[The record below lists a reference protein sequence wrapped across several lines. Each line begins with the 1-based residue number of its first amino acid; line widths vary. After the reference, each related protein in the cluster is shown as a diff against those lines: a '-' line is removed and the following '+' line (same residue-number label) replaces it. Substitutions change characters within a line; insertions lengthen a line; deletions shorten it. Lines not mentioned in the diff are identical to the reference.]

1 MQKKE
6 TLIVQQIPRL
16 RRYARALTGDAAR
29 ADDLV
34 QDCVERAWRKYH
46 LFRRGS
52 DIRAWMFTIMHNLH
66 VNTVRKAINR
76 PAVVSL
82 ADWDGDRSIR
92 PAQESAVE
100 ARGVVRALALLP
112 PEQREVL
119 LLVGLEEL
127 TYREIA
133 KIVGIP
139 IGTVMSRLSRGRQR
153 LREITGDTPTVEA
166 GSPKRS
172 LSNPNPRTP

>member
-1 MQKKE
+1 MHDKDA
-6 TLIVQQIPRL
+6 LIVQQIPRL
-16 RRYARALTGDAAR
+16 RRYARALTGDASR

-34 QDCVERAWRKYH
+34 QDCVERAWRKFH

-66 VNTVRKAINR
+66 VNTVRKASSR
-76 PAVVSL
+76 PSIVAL
-82 ADWDGDRSIR
+82 ADWDGDRSVR

-100 ARGVVRALALLP
+100 ARGVIRALDLLP
-112 PEQREVL
+112 PEQREVI

-127 TYREIA
+127 TYQEVA
-133 KIVGIP
+133 KVAGIP

-153 LREITGDTPTVEA
+153 LRDIVGEGGEKPTG
-166 GSPKRS
+166 
-172 LSNPNPRTP
+172 LRTPNLRTP

>member
-1 MQKKE
+1 MQNKDA
-6 TLIVQQIPRL
+6 LIVQQIPRL
-16 RRYARALTGDAAR
+16 RRYARALTGDASR
-29 ADDLV
+29 ADYLV
-34 QDCVERAWRKYH
+34 QDGVERAWRKFH
-46 LFRRGS
+46 LFRRGG

-66 VNTVRKAINR
+66 VNTVRKASAR

-82 ADWDGDRSIR
+82 AEWDGDRSVR

-112 PEQREVL
+112 PEQREVI

-127 TYREIA
+127 TYREVA
-133 KIVGIP
+133 KIAGIP

-153 LREITGDTPTVEA
+153 LRDLTGEGPEKPV
-166 GSPKRS
+166 S
-172 LSNPNPRTP
+172 LSKPNLRKP

>member
-1 MQKKE
+1 MHDKDA
-6 TLIVQQIPRL
+6 LIVQQIPRL
-16 RRYARALTGDAAR
+16 RRYARALTGDASR

-34 QDCVERAWRKYH
+34 QDCVERAWRKFH

-66 VNTVRKAINR
+66 VNAVRKASSR
-76 PAVVSL
+76 PSVVAL

-100 ARGVVRALALLP
+100 ARGVIRALELLP
-112 PEQREVL
+112 PDQREVI

-127 TYREIA
+127 TYQEVA
-133 KIVGIP
+133 KVAGIP

-153 LREITGDTPTVEA
+153 LRDIVGEGGEKPTG
-166 GSPKRS
+166 
-172 LSNPNPRTP
+172 LRTPNLRTP

>member
-1 MQKKE
+1 MQNKDV
-6 TLIVQQIPRL
+6 LIVHQIPRL
-16 RRYARALTGDAAR
+16 RRYARALTGDATR

-34 QDCVERAWRKYH
+34 QDCVERAWRKFH

-66 VNTVRKAINR
+66 VSTVRRASSR
-76 PAVVSL
+76 PSVVSL
-82 ADWDGDRSIR
+82 AEWDGERSVK

-100 ARGVVRALALLP
+100 ARGVIRALAQLP
-112 PEQREVL
+112 LEQREVI

-127 TYREIA
+127 SYQEVA
-133 KIVGIP
+133 KIAGIP

-153 LREITGDTPTVEA
+153 LRELTGEGEEKPI
-166 GSPKRS
+166 SSRKPS
-172 LSNPNPRTP
+172 SRTP